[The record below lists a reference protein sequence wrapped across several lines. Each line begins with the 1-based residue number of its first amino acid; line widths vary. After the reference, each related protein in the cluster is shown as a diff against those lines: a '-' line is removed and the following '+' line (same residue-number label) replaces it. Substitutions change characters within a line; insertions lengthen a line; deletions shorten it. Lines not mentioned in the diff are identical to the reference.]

1 MTSGNNK
8 FNDFP
13 EYQFTKFRAV

>member
-13 EYQFTKFRAV
+13 EYQFTIFRAV